1 MLTLPS
7 FLGHLRSKTH
17 APVKTEPIIPACV
30 EWRDGV
36 PFAPA
41 FGDVYHARAG
51 AFEQAREVFLAGNGL
66 PARWQGR
73 ERFVVLE
80 TGFGLGNNFLA
91 TWAAWRADPARS
103 GRLEFLSVEKHP
115 LRPSDLRQAHA
126 ASPAPDLAEALVQAW
141 PPLVHGLHRLEFDDG
156 RVVLHL
162 AFGDIATW
170 LPEWVASVDAIYLD
184 GFAPSHNSEM
194 WDAAVLRQLARLS
207 APGATAAT
215 WSAARPVRGALAVA
229 GFRPQRVP
237 GFGGKREM
245 TVATLDAEAAAR
257 RRPPPP
263 GRRAAPRSRTAL
275 VVGAG
280 LAGAAAAWA
289 LARQGL
295 QVTVLDGAPAAATG
309 ASGNPAGL
317 FHGVVHAHD
326 GAHAQ
331 LLRAAAVRAEQLYRR
346 LLGGQALPGAVTG
359 LLRGAWPGDAH
370 ALQSLVDAQALP
382 PDYAQVL
389 DGAAASALAGCPLP
403 GAAWHFPG
411 GGWLQPPALAAHWLR
426 EAEADLRL
434 GTPVARLAFDGQRW
448 QAVGAAG
455 ELLAEADTAVVA
467 AAQASPGLLGPHAD
481 AEHWPWRHNRG
492 QVTVLDAQAAAGL
505 PRPARPVASGG
516 YVIALPD
523 AMGAMGAMEA
533 MWAGLGGGLVCGA
546 TAHEDDDEPALR
558 EADHRANLA
567 QLPSLVGADPSL
579 IEQVICRPGVTGRV
593 GWRVGFD
600 DRLPVVGPVPANAPG
615 LQGAHR
621 LEQPRQVPRVAGL
634 YVLTGLGS
642 RGITW
647 APLLADTLAAWV
659 TGAPSPLPSSLLD
672 AIDPARF
679 VSRGVRRA
687 VRP

>member
-1 MLTLPS
+1 M
-7 FLGHLRSKTH
+7 
-17 APVKTEPIIPACV
+17 KTEPIVPACV

-66 PARWQGR
+66 PARWQAR

-91 TWAAWRADPARS
+91 TWAAWRADPARPR
-103 GRLEFLSVEKHP
+103 RLDFLSVDKHP
-115 LRPSDLRQAHA
+115 LRPGDLGLAHA
-126 ASPAPDLAEALVQAW
+126 GSPEPALAGALAQAW

-170 LPEWVASVDAIYLD
+170 LPEWVAAVDAFYLD
-184 GFAPSHNSEM
+184 GFAPSRNGAM
-194 WDAAVLRQLARLS
+194 WDPAVLRPLARLA

-215 WSAARPVRGALAVA
+215 WSAARPVRDALAVA
-229 GFRPQRVP
+229 GFRAQRVP

-317 FHGVVHAHD
+317 FHGVVHPHD

-331 LLRAAAVRAEQLYRR
+331 LLRAAALRAEQVYRP
-346 LLGGQALPGAVTG
+346 LLDGPSALPGAVAG
-359 LLRGAWPGDAH
+359 LLRGAWPGGVGRLSVLA
-370 ALQSLVDAQALP
+370 QAQALP
-382 PDYAQVL
+382 PGYAQAL
-389 DGAAASALAGCPLP
+389 DADAASVLAGCPLP

-411 GGWLQPPALAAHWLR
+411 GGWLQPPALAAHCLRHSGATLGLGRPVHQLVPVDGHWL
-426 EAEADLRL
+426 AL
-434 GTPVARLAFDGQRW
+434 GAS
-448 QAVGAAG
+448 G
-455 ELLAEADTAVVA
+455 EQLAEADIAIVA
-467 AAQASPGLLGPHAD
+467 AGQASAGLLAAHTD
-481 AEHWPWRHNRG
+481 AAHWPWRRNRG
-492 QVTVLDAQAAAGL
+492 QVTRLDASAAAGL
-505 PRPARPVASGG
+505 PRPALPVASGG
-516 YVIALPD
+516 YVIALP
-523 AMGAMGAMEA
+523 EA
-533 MWAGLGGGLVCGA
+533 MGGGLVCGA
-546 TAHEDDDEPALR
+546 TSHDHDDEPALR
-558 EADHRANLA
+558 DADHRANLA
-567 QLPSLVGADPSL
+567 QLSSLVGADPSL
-579 IEQVICRPGVTGRV
+579 IEQVMGRPGVTGRV

-600 DRLPVVGPVPANAPG
+600 DRLPVVGPVPAASAA
-615 LQGAHR
+615 LQHRHR

-634 YVLTGLGS
+634 YVLAGLGS

-659 TGAPSPLPSSLLD
+659 TGAPAPLPSSLLD

-679 VSRGVRRA
+679 VSRGARQPGRR
-687 VRP
+687 